1 MIASDAHSRKDRDFY
16 MEKAYSIVEKKFGS
30 TVIEEMDQVTRDII
44 NGEQVHAKDFRPIV

>member
-1 MIASDAHSRKDRDFY
+1 